1 MIIQIDKKIYERLS
15 DSEKVVVE
23 YLSENEDKIPYI
35 SITTIAERTFT
46 SPSTVSRAIQKIGFS
61 GISELRYTISEKNN
75 NKNIEPYK
83 INNILS
89 KSYRECTQTIDNIRI
104 TDIFRVV
111 EYIKAASKIF
121 IVARGTSAFVAEEFC
136 MFLSL
141 LGYNSRV
148 IKDSTWLTKI
158 DSIVSSK
165 DLVIFFSIANTTPE
179 LAKCASLSKKQNAK
193 IVACICERGIGLS
206 TYSNI
211 TIIGHSENIARNGR
225 IVADSRIPLY
235 IISRTIIEYLAL

>member
-1 MIIQIDKKIYERLS
+1 MIIQIDKKNYEKLS
-15 DSEKVVVE
+15 DSERIVVE

-61 GISELRYTISEKNN
+61 SISELRYTISEKN

-89 KSYRECTQTIDNIRI
+89 KSYRECTQTIDNIKI

-111 EYIKAASKIF
+111 KFIKAAKKIF
-121 IVARGTSAFVAEEFC
+121 IIARGTSAFVAEEFC

-158 DSIVSSK
+158 DSIVSSE
-165 DLVIFFSIANTTPE
+165 DLVVFFSIANTTPE
-179 LAKCASLSKKQNAK
+179 LAKCASLSKKQKAK
-193 IVACICERGIGLS
+193 IVACICESGIGLS
-206 TYSNI
+206 TYSDI
-211 TIIGHSENIARNGR
+211 TIIGHSENIARNGL